1 VAVAHRVYAEAL
13 LVAADDKGRL
23 DHVREE
29 FDEFTAALEGSEELR
44 RFLQNPQIEAGT
56 KRAALEDLLGGA
68 DEIFLNFVRLLADKD
83 RIGDVTGIHHEWTRL
98 LARRERVLELELTT
112 AVELSEEEADRV
124 VKQIEE
130 ASGRRVV
137 AERTVDPSLIGGL
150 VVQAG
155 SLRLDAS
162 VRGRLEQLR
171 EELTTAT

>member
-13 LVAADDKGRL
+13 LEAAEESGRL
-23 DHVREE
+23 DRVRED
-29 FDEFTAALEGSEELR
+29 FDDFAAALEESEELR
-44 RFLQNPQIEAGT
+44 RFLQNPQVEAVT

-68 DEIFLNFVRLLADKD
+68 DELVLNFLRLLADKG
-83 RIGDVTGIHHEWTRL
+83 RIGELADIHEEWTRL
-98 LARRERVLELELTT
+98 LAHRERVLELELTT

-124 VKQIEE
+124 VTQIEQ

-137 AERTVDPSLIGGL
+137 AERRVDPSLIGGL